1 MLVFLLVITNKYAE
15 MKLIN
20 RFIAFKKTMR
30 WTAALNQCV
39 TAFNLMML
47 FRNSMYCFLGQNIS
61 TIHEKK
67 TKRQTTNSLKRRKLW
82 WRLMVSTDSIPRGGA
97 WTPAEQYKERPS
109 VLRSWA
115 WIQRPGTGDLL
126 LPRFLGLGRVTPQP
140 VGSIVSP
147 ISLAPGCP
155 EAPLRDTCQN

>member
-1 MLVFLLVITNKYAE
+1 MLVFLLVITNTYAE
-15 MKLIN
+15 TKLIN

-67 TKRQTTNSLKRRKLW
+67 TKRQMTSSLWSGKLW
-82 WRLMVSTDSIPRGGA
+82 WRLIVSTDSIPRGGLGLQRNNTKKG
-97 WTPAEQYKERPS
+97 WWCSEAEPGSRDLGQETS
-109 VLRSWA
+109 CCLGSWA
-115 WIQRPGTGDLL
+115 WGRS
-126 LPRFLGLGRVTPQP
+126 LPCLRGLSSLPFHLFLSASRLH
-140 VGSIVSP
+140 
-147 ISLAPGCP
+147 
-155 EAPLRDTCQN
+155 